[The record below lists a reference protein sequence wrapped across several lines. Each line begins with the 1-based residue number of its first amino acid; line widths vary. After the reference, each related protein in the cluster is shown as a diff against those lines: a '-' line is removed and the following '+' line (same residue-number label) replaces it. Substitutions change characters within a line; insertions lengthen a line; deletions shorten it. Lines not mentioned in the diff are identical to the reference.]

1 MRQNKS
7 WDRDS
12 KDRSTLLF
20 AGMLLICAIAMVSGP
35 LQSEPLSAHEQLIQ
49 RLKSETGVLPPT
61 PAGHP
66 VAAMYNR
73 EAIIPPQC
81 YTRTEGQHNPCYF
94 CHQNARPGREN
105 TMNDGPL
112 QREYSFSEIGV
123 NNHWKNLFEDRST
136 AVAAI
141 SDAQIL
147 DWIDDD
153 NYSALPGRLKS
164 AGFKGWIP
172 DLGKLQEG
180 ALAFDQQGFALDGSD
195 WVAFNYKPLPS
206 TFWPTN
212 GSTDDVMIR
221 LPLSYRQDKGG
232 AKSRDIYL
240 ANLSIAEALIK
251 GLQSIETPD
260 IDENRAG
267 EDIDGDGRL
276 SILRKLDPSN
286 GWVGAARGF
295 HAAPSFYPEGT
306 EFLHTVRYVGIDE
319 AGVIGPSRRMKEV
332 RYMRKA
338 FTITL
343 DAAREAY
350 LQEGY
355 HKDEGLLPLY
365 TNRGDQGLD
374 NGMGWLIQGFI
385 EGVDG
390 RLRVATFEEHVY
402 CMGCHSSIGST
413 IDKTFSF
420 PRKVDGRA
428 GWGYINLHG
437 MEDAPNHGETEG
449 EILTYFQRAGG
460 GDEFRSNTELRERWF
475 KQGVNAVDVA
485 KVRAAPDVHTLVTP
499 SRDRA
504 LQLNKAY
511 RTIVAEQDFIY
522 GRDAT
527 VTPPVN
533 VYVEVG
539 DDAPV
544 LPPSLNH
551 LWSITLDW

>member
-1 MRQNKS
+1 MQHKNS
-7 WDRDS
+7 HDHDRTS
-12 KDRSTLLF
+12 LLF
-20 AGMLLICAIAMVSGP
+20 AGMLLIGAMGLVSGP
-35 LQSEPLSAHEQLIQ
+35 LQSEPLSAHDQLIQ
-49 RLKSETGVLPPT
+49 TLRSHTDVLPPT

-66 VAAMYNR
+66 VATMYNR

-81 YTRTEGQHNPCYF
+81 YTRSEGLHNPCYV

-112 QREYSFSEIGV
+112 QREYSFSEVGLT
-123 NNHWKNLFEDRST
+123 NHWKNLFEDRT
-136 AVAAI
+136 EAVAAI

-153 NYSALPGRLKS
+153 NYSALAGRLQA

-172 DLGKLQEG
+172 DLVNLQE
-180 ALAFDQQGFALDGSD
+180 ADLAFDKQGFARDGSH

-221 LPLSYRQDKGG
+221 LPLAYRQNRDG
-232 AKSRDIYL
+232 ALSRDVYV

-251 GLQSIETPD
+251 GLQTIETPD
-260 IDENRAG
+260 IDEHKAG

-276 SILRKLDPSN
+276 GIVQRLNAFDR
-286 GWVGAARGF
+286 WAGAARGF
-295 HAAPSFYPEGT
+295 HMAPSFYPEGT
-306 EFLHTVRYVGIDE
+306 EFLHTVRYVGVDE
-319 AGVIGPSRRMKEV
+319 QGAITPSRRMKEV

-338 FTITL
+338 FTMTL

-365 TNRGDQGLD
+365 TNRNDQGLD
-374 NGMGWLIQGFI
+374 NGMGWLVQGFI

-390 RLRVATFEEHVY
+390 RLRVATFEENVF

-428 GWGYINLHG
+428 GWGYINLRG
-437 MEDAPNHGETEG
+437 MKDAPNHGEKEG

-460 GDEFRSNTELRERWF
+460 GDEFRSNAELRERWF
-475 KQGVNAVDVA
+475 HRQGTAVDVD
-485 KVRAAPDVHTLVTP
+485 KVRAAEDVYALVTP

-504 LQLNKAY
+504 LRLNKAY
-511 RTIVAEQDFIY
+511 RTIVAEQDFIH

-533 VYVEVG
+533 VHEHVG
-539 DDAPV
+539 DDAPT
-544 LPPSLNH
+544 LPSSLNH

>member
-1 MRQNKS
+1 
-7 WDRDS
+7 
-12 KDRSTLLF
+12 
-20 AGMLLICAIAMVSGP
+20 MLLILAVGLVAGP
-35 LQSEPLSAHEQLIQ
+35 LHSEPLSAHEQLIQ

-73 EAIIPPQC
+73 EAVIPPQC
-81 YTRTEGQHNPCYF
+81 YTRTEGQHNPCYV
-94 CHQNARPGREN
+94 CHQNARPEREN

-112 QREYSFSEIGV
+112 QREYSFSEMGV
-123 NNHWKNLFEDRST
+123 TNHWQNLFEDRT
-136 AVAAI
+136 EAVAAI

-153 NYSALPGRLKS
+153 NYSALAQRLAA

-172 DLGKLQEG
+172 DLANLQESSR
-180 ALAFDQQGFALDGSD
+180 AFDEQGFARDGSE

-221 LPLSYRQDKGG
+221 LPRAYRQSRGG
-232 AKSRDIYL
+232 AQSRDVYV

-251 GLQSIETPD
+251 GVSSIDTPD
-260 IDENRAG
+260 IDERKVG
-267 EDIDGDGRL
+267 EDIDGDGKL
-276 SILRKLDPSN
+276 GIVRKLDTFTS
-286 GWVGAARGF
+286 WVGAARGF
-295 HAAPSFYPEGT
+295 HIAPSFYPEGT

-319 AGVIGPSRRMKEV
+319 QGGIGPSRRMKEV

-390 RLRVATFEEHVY
+390 RLRVATFEENVF

-437 MEDAPNHGETEG
+437 MKDAPNRGEKDG

-460 GDEFRSNTELRERWF
+460 GDEFRSNALLWERWF
-475 KQGVNAVDVA
+475 SKETQTVDVD
-485 KVRAAPDVHTLVTP
+485 KVRAAADVYTLVTP
-499 SRDRA
+499 STGRA
-504 LQLNKAY
+504 LMLNKAY

-527 VTPPVN
+527 VTPPIN
-533 VYVEVG
+533 VYDAVG
-539 DDAPV
+539 SDAPT
-544 LPPSLNH
+544 LPSTLNH
-551 LWSITLDW
+551 LWSIILDW

>member
-1 MRQNKS
+1 MQPEYRH
-7 WDRDS
+7 
-12 KDRSTLLF
+12 DRSSLLF
-20 AGMLLICAIAMVSGP
+20 AGVLLILAIGLVAGP
-35 LQSEPLSAHEQLIQ
+35 LQSEPLSKPEQLIAQ
-49 RLKSETGVLPPT
+49 LKSETGVLPPVL
-61 PAGHP
+61 AVHP
-66 VAAMYNR
+66 VSAMYNR

-81 YTRTEGQHNPCYF
+81 YTRTEGTFNPCYV
-94 CHQNARPGREN
+94 CHQNARAGGEN

-123 NNHWKNLFEDRST
+123 TNHWKNLFEDRT
-136 AVAAI
+136 AAVASI

-153 NYSALPGRLKS
+153 NYSALAGRLQA
-164 AGFKGWIP
+164 AGFRGWIP
-172 DLGKLQEG
+172 DLKNLQE
-180 ALAFDQQGFALDGSD
+180 AAQAFDQQGLARDDSA

-221 LPLSYRQDKGG
+221 LPAAYRQRQDGTE
-232 AKSRDIYL
+232 SRAVYL

-251 GLQSIETPD
+251 GLPRIETPD
-260 IDENRAG
+260 IDEHEAG
-267 EDIDGDGRL
+267 EDINGDGQLGIVRE
-276 SILRKLDPSN
+276 LDSFTH
-286 GWVGAARGF
+286 WFGAARAF
-295 HAAPSFYPEGT
+295 HIAPSFYPEGT
-306 EFLHTVRYVGIDE
+306 EFLHTVRYVGVDQRGGI
-319 AGVIGPSRRMKEV
+319 APSRRMKEV

-374 NGMGWLIQGFI
+374 NGMGWLVQGFI

-390 RLRVATFEEHVY
+390 QLRVATFEENMF

-428 GWGYINLHG
+428 GWGYIDLRR
-437 MEDAPNHGETEG
+437 MRDTPNRGEQDG
-449 EILTYFQRAGG
+449 EILTYFRRAGG
-460 GDEFRSNTELRERWF
+460 GDEFRSNEELLERWF
-475 KQGVNAVDVA
+475 AADGHTVEAE
-485 KVRAAPDVHTLVTP
+485 KVRAAPDVYTLVTP
-499 SRDRA
+499 SRERA
-504 LQLNKAY
+504 LELNKAY
-511 RTIVAEQDFIY
+511 RTIVAEQDFIH

-527 VTPPVN
+527 VTPPAN
-533 VYVEVG
+533 VYDQVG
-539 DDAPV
+539 PDAPT
-544 LPPSLNH
+544 LPSSLNH
-551 LWSITLDW
+551 LWSITLDWQ

>member
-1 MRQNKS
+1 MQPENRQ
-7 WDRDS
+7 
-12 KDRSTLLF
+12 DRSSLLF
-20 AGMLLICAIAMVSGP
+20 AGMLLILAIGLVAGP
-35 LQSEPLSAHEQLIQ
+35 LQSESVSKPEQLIK
-49 RLKSETGVLPPT
+49 RLKSETGVLPP
-61 PAGHP
+61 ALAVHP

-81 YTRTEGQHNPCYF
+81 YTRTEGTFNPCYV
-94 CHQNARPGREN
+94 CHQNARAGSEN

-123 NNHWKNLFEDRST
+123 TNHWKNLFEDRT
-136 AVAAI
+136 AAVASI

-153 NYSALPGRLKS
+153 NYSALAGRLQT
-164 AGFKGWIP
+164 AGFRGWIP
-172 DLGKLQEG
+172 DLKNLQE
-180 ALAFDQQGFALDGSD
+180 AAQAFDQQGLARDDSA

-221 LPLSYRQDKGG
+221 LPAAYRQRQDGTD
-232 AKSRDIYL
+232 SRAVYL

-251 GLQSIETPD
+251 GLSRIETPD
-260 IDENRAG
+260 INEHEAG
-267 EDIDGDGRL
+267 EDINGDGQLGIVRE
-276 SILRKLDPSN
+276 LDSFTH
-286 GWVGAARGF
+286 WVGAARAF
-295 HAAPSFYPEGT
+295 HIAPSFYPEGT
-306 EFLHTVRYVGIDE
+306 EFLHTVRYVGVDE
-319 AGVIGPSRRMKEV
+319 RGGITPSRRMKEV

-374 NGMGWLIQGFI
+374 NDMGWLIQSFI

-390 RLRVATFEEHVY
+390 QLRVATFEENMF

-428 GWGYINLHG
+428 GWGYIDLRR
-437 MEDAPNHGETEG
+437 MRDTPNRGEQEG
-449 EILTYFQRAGG
+449 EILTYFRRTGG
-460 GDEFRSNTELRERWF
+460 GDEFRSNEELLERWF
-475 KQGVNAVDVA
+475 APDGHTVDA
-485 KVRAAPDVHTLVTP
+485 EKVRAAPDVYTLVTP
-499 SRDRA
+499 SRERA

-511 RTIVAEQDFIY
+511 RTIVAEQDFIH

-527 VTPPVN
+527 VVPPVN
-533 VYVEVG
+533 VYDQVG
-539 DDAPV
+539 PDAPT
-544 LPPSLNH
+544 LPWSLNH
-551 LWSITLDW
+551 LWSITLDWQ